1 MKTLYAK
8 FTEPTFRKLTIV
20 LMFSA
25 DLIASFLTYLRFSNK
40 EAFIRGW
47 QEATANGGLEL
58 TSGDP
63 VTFATQVHS
72 LFLQAVLMGILFH
85 ILFHIIIYL
94 TYYYEKK
101 LPYLY
106 LKIATWF
113 FAFIS
118 MVMGLSGVINQEYI
132 GLGFIAL
139 SFVYLFVALG
149 LRLFPV
155 SSLKKLAQ

>member
-1 MKTLYAK
+1 MKALYRK
-8 FTEPTFRKLTIV
+8 FTEPTFRKLAIAI
-20 LMFSA
+20 MFCA
-25 DLIASFLTYLRFSNK
+25 DLIASFLTYQRFADK

-63 VTFATQVHS
+63 ITFAAQVHS

-85 ILFHIIIYL
+85 ILFHVVIYL
-94 TYYYEKK
+94 AYFYEKR

-106 LKIATWF
+106 LKIVTWF

-118 MVMGLSGVINQEYI
+118 MVMGISGVINQQYI
-132 GLGFIAL
+132 GIGFIAL